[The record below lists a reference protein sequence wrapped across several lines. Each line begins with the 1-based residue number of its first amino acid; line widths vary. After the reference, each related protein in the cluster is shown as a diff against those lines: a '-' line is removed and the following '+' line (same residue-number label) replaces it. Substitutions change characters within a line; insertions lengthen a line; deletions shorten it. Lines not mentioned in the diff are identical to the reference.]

1 MKELMLDA
9 SVENIPVVT
18 DFVDEQLKEYGC
30 PMEVRRQIHIAID
43 ELFGN
48 IAHYAYQPDVGPA
61 VVRME
66 VTEDPLTAVL
76 TFTDRGVP
84 YNPLKASG
92 PDTTLLAE
100 ERPAGGL
107 GIYMV
112 KKSMDEV
119 TYEYRGG
126 KYILKIKKRM

>member
-84 YNPLKASG
+84 YNTHESVRARYNAFG
-92 PDTTLLAE
+92 RRA
-100 ERPAGGL
+100 AGRRSRHLYG
-107 GIYMV
+107 
-112 KKSMDEV
+112 
-119 TYEYRGG
+119 
-126 KYILKIKKRM
+126 